1 MDNKRN
7 GLLLR
12 AGMAAQRRWN
22 VDPEGTEIY
31 FAREYKKSVTLPV
44 YVGDSQPPSYYKSP
58 KWIDMGFPHLYSE
71 QIELHRFC
79 DDENQLVYLGYGPRA
94 KTLVVYIPEMGQE

>member
-22 VDPEGTEIY
+22 VNPEETEIY
-31 FAREYKKSVTLPV
+31 FMQEYRKVIVIPLCIEPI
-44 YVGDSQPPSYYKSP
+44 PSCYKTS
-58 KWIDMGFPHLYSE
+58 KWIDTKFSYSDAE
-71 QIELHRFC
+71 QIELHRCC

-94 KTLVVYIPEMGQE
+94 KTLVVYIPEMGKE